1 MNRWMKSMVNGKMNV
16 IMKKQSA
23 YCLLAAFM
31 LCGCQEELN
40 LNISEPKTFTATIE
54 DNYSG
59 GATKTSLDEN
69 GNVLWKKGDQVSVFA
84 GSTINEQYQITDESA
99 GKTSANLNRV
109 STPDFVAGSEIGN
122 NVAYYPY
129 SSTNAITKS
138 ETGYKV
144 SVVLPTTQTYAE
156 ASFANG
162 AFPMAA
168 ITSSADD
175 MNLKFRNVLGGLKLQ
190 LKGTASIASVSIS
203 GNNDEI
209 LCGAANVSVSMTKV
223 PSITLTDASAKTI
236 TLDCGAGVQ
245 LNTDTATPFIIA
257 LPPMRMASGFTVIV
271 TDTEGKQMK
280 IKTTKSQTIAR
291 SSLLRMPVKEFVATM
306 INGHEYVDLGLSV
319 KWATCN
325 VGATKPEQYGY
336 YYAWGEIKT
345 KSEYSW
351 STYKWCRHNIISS
364 SDIIFSKYCCTG
376 SYDSY
381 KDYKK
386 VLEKKDDVAS
396 AKWSGKWRMPTREEL
411 KELTDKDNCSWTK
424 TTNYNKTGVAGYIIK
439 SKKPGFTDKSIFLP
453 AAGNY
458 YETNLESVGTG
469 CCYWSSSLYPDLSA
483 YTVVN
488 GQMGASSRCTGLSVR
503 PVSE

>member
-1 MNRWMKSMVNGKMNV
+1 MVNGKMNV

-69 GNVLWKKGDQVSVFA
+69 GNVLWKKGDQVCVFA

-144 SVVLPTTQTYAE
+144 SVVLPATQTYAE

-209 LCGAANVSVSMTKV
+209 LCGAANVPVSTTEV

-257 LPPMRMASGFTVIV
+257 LPPMTMASGFTVIV

-336 YYAWGEIKT
+336 YYAWGETKT
-345 KSEYSW
+345 KDEYNW
-351 STYKWCRHNIISS
+351 KTYKWCNGG
-364 SDIIFSKYCCTG
+364 KYGMTKYIVDNMYG
-376 SYDSY
+376 AVDN
-381 KDYKK
+381 KTT
-386 VLEKKDDVAS
+386 LETEDDVARL
-396 AKWSGKWRMPTREEL
+396 KWGGIWHIPTYAEWNEL
-411 KELTDKDNCSWTK
+411 RSLDNCSWTWTSSYK
-424 TTNYNKTGVAGYIIK
+424 GTGVSGYIVR
-439 SKKPGFTDKSIFLP
+439 SKKNGFKAMSIFLP
-453 AAGNY
+453 VAGYRGGKNIF
-458 YETNLESVGTG
+458 EADARGG
-469 CCYWSSSLYPDLSA
+469 YWFSSLYEHD
-483 YTVVN
+483 
-488 GQMGASSRCTGLSVR
+488 SSEAWALNIDKEYIINDSFSRDYGLSIR
-503 PVSE
+503 PVSK